1 MYGASFPFSLSY
13 FSQNALLRGVGKDKG
28 ETEKLNW
35 LVMVEITIF
44 QLCFCT
50 SIVL

>member
-1 MYGASFPFSLSY
+1 MKRDGGSFPFSLSY
-13 FSQNALLRGVGKDKG
+13 FSQKALLRGGGSEDKG

-44 QLCFCT
+44 
-50 SIVL
+50 

>member
-1 MYGASFPFSLSY
+1 MGIDEKGWWFLSLFTFVFFSKGSFEGGGGSE
-13 FSQNALLRGVGKDKG
+13 DKG

-44 QLCFCT
+44 
-50 SIVL
+50 